1 MKHHQAITG
10 HDCSILSLLIDTQSP
25 IDVLHNAATYRIRD
39 VTQLLENFAISDK
52 ALKGA
57 VVLLELSLV
66 FSILLRD
73 GCDFM
78 DVTTRRMQEQ
88 VLQ

>member
-1 MKHHQAITG
+1 MKHHQVITG

-52 ALKGA
+52 ALQGQWCYWNCRWCSA
-57 VVLLELSLV
+57 FCCEMGV
-66 FSILLRD
+66 IL
-73 GCDFM
+73 
-78 DVTTRRMQEQ
+78 
-88 VLQ
+88 